1 MSASVPHGSLARP
14 GASPVAAGAVWAV
27 VTGMY
32 EAYAAGDREGIDA
45 RLDPGATVWDS
56 AAEPL
61 LLGKSDL
68 DRLRAERP
76 AAGDGPEETG
86 LDAYDPVIDVFG
98 DLALVRYWLRVDF
111 APAPDGGR
119 LRPELVRNTALLRK
133 GGDGEGGDG
142 VGDDG
147 KGDDGKGADGTWRI
161 VHLHEDV
168 RQPGGV
174 PENAG

>member
-1 MSASVPHGSLARP
+1 MPVSVPHGSLARP
-14 GASPVAAGAVWAV
+14 GASPVAAGAV
-27 VTGMY
+27 
-32 EAYAAGDREGIDA
+32 
-45 RLDPGATVWDS
+45 S
-56 AAEPL
+56 
-61 LLGKSDL
+61 
-68 DRLRAERP
+68 
-76 AAGDGPEETG
+76 GDGPKETG

-133 GGDGEGGDG
+133 G
-142 VGDDG
+142 DDG
-147 KGDDGKGADGTWRI
+147 KGGNGKGGDDKGADGTWRI

-174 PENAG
+174 PETAG

>member
-1 MSASVPHGSLARP
+1 MPVSVPHGSLARP

-32 EAYAAGDREGIDA
+32 EAYAAGDREAIDA

-61 LLGKSDL
+61 LLGKADL
-68 DRLRAERP
+68 DRLRDERP
-76 AAGDGPEETG
+76 AAGDGARDGDGAGDGPEETG

-119 LRPELVRNTALLRK
+119 LRPELVRNTALLRN
-133 GGDGEGGDG
+133 GG
-142 VGDDG
+142 
-147 KGDDGKGADGTWRI
+147 DGKGADSTWRI

-174 PENAG
+174 PETTG